1 MNKNQNEL
9 QILEILGVEGPLHV
23 RRIAEELGKHPLS
36 VDRIC
41 SRLYKTGDIHSC
53 KRGHY
58 RLTER
63 GRARLIGE
71 FS

>member
-1 MNKNQNEL
+1 MNENQGEL
-9 QILEILGVEGPLHV
+9 QILEILGKEGPLHA
-23 RRIAEELGKHPLS
+23 RRIAEELDEHPLS

-41 SRLYKTGDIHSC
+41 SRLYETGDIHSC

-58 RLTER
+58 QLTER
-63 GRARLIGE
+63 GKTRLLGE